1 MAPSAAVNPTF
12 PFPLY
17 LVCSLLLEL
26 TLLIF
31 SAVVTRSIM
40 GSMRAPLGRIDTRLR
55 MSDTPA
61 DEPVTSSFPSIVAF
75 EDLLQRDHRPL
86 NYMGTSEP
94 KMNPRVQFASETSQK
109 PIHGR
114 SIGKPYPRLELD
126 VALDK
131 YHSLDGFTEPVSPR
145 NTPAS
150 VSHCDSPEDSARPV
164 ETQSMRTSSAPQI
177 QSLAL
182 EWSEGDLMYFDGNS
196 ESKAQKR
203 RFSAD
208 DDPRSSTIIPPKDV
222 AKTTGTASSE
232 NPEDNSPRLPCVRS
246 SPPPT
251 PSPKSRSP
259 PADRPIPTVERKVDY
274 IASHRQQKHYKK
286 WKGSNRA
293 LGQRTTPYRS
303 PPKAPKIR
311 PLNRQSDVPFS
322 SLLPS
327 SGRQGGSTDLASQ
340 TDPSQETVEHN
351 IPTNE
356 KDVATG
362 TTDARVGES
371 TDPSSDIV
379 GLSFS
384 IYRVQHPEQ
393 HSALGLGGSAFQV
406 EMASTPFP
414 FHASDHEKDEAENA
428 ANRPAFEDLVFHHY
442 MVLPAVVAR
451 FPVAVFSVLNRACN
465 SRIGTILL
473 YLEKMFWSIVIAFFL
488 AFLAKLR
495 RRPGRGSGTGHGHG
509 TANASRR

>member
-1 MAPSAAVNPTF
+1 
-12 PFPLY
+12 
-17 LVCSLLLEL
+17 
-26 TLLIF
+26 
-31 SAVVTRSIM
+31 M

-75 EDLLQRDHRPL
+75 EDLLQRDQRPL
-86 NYMGTSEP
+86 NYMGTSQP
-94 KMNPRVQFASETSQK
+94 KMDPRVQFASETSHN

-114 SIGKPYPRLELD
+114 GIGKPYPRLELD

-150 VSHCDSPEDSARPV
+150 ISCCESPEDSARPV
-164 ETQSMRTSSAPQI
+164 ETQNMRTSSAPQI
-177 QSLAL
+177 QSLAF
-182 EWSEGDLMYFDGNS
+182 EWFDGKSEGDLMHFDGNS

-208 DDPRSSTIIPPKDV
+208 YEHRSSTILPPKDLTQ
-222 AKTTGTASSE
+222 TTGTASSE
-232 NPEDNSPRLPCVRS
+232 KPEDNSPHMPCVRS

-259 PADRPIPTVERKVDY
+259 PADRPIPTVERKADY
-274 IASHRQQKHYKK
+274 IAAHGQQKHYKK

-293 LGQRTTPYRS
+293 LAQRVSPYRS

-327 SGRQGGSTDLASQ
+327 SGRQEGSRDLASQ

-351 IPTNE
+351 IPADE
-356 KDVATG
+356 KNVATG
-362 TTDARVGES
+362 ATDARVDES
-371 TDPSSDIV
+371 TDPSSDLV

-384 IYRVQHPEQ
+384 IYRVQHPQQ
-393 HSALGLGGSAFQV
+393 HSVLGLGGSAFQV
-406 EMASTPFP
+406 EMTSTPFP
-414 FHASDHEKDEAENA
+414 FHVSDREEEEAEHTV
-428 ANRPAFEDLVFHHY
+428 NRPSFEDLVFHHY
-442 MVLPAVVAR
+442 VVLPAVVAR
-451 FPVAVFSVLNRACN
+451 FPVAVFSILNRACN

-488 AFLAKLR
+488 AFLAKFR
-495 RRPGRGSGTGHGHG
+495 RRPGSGPGAGHGH
-509 TANASRR
+509 